1 MDDDENLPRAK
12 NDPLELLIKQD
23 LDPFSVDE
31 LESRIN
37 ALKSEITRCEQKK
50 NFSVSHRASAE
61 DIFKK

>member
-12 NDPLELLIKQD
+12 KDPLELLIKQD

-37 ALKSEITRCEQKK
+37 ALKSEIMRCEQKK
-50 NFSVSHRASAE
+50 SFSVSHRASAE